1 MEEKIIKQENEIK
14 MMEKRNVKLEEDL
27 KEFVE
32 RTSNYKNILD
42 KRD

>member
-14 MMEKRNVKLEEDL
+14 MMEKRNIKLEEDL

-32 RTSNYKNILD
+32 MTSNYKNILD